1 MLIFMKMRP
10 RFLFAAILL
19 LSAVAVKAQM
29 PLSFG
34 QPGYRHF
41 NQVADSNNFQKKWF
55 LTKFAGI
62 STGFVVFKGGSGSF
76 LSAPVGVQL
85 NRQLTN
91 NVYAFANVSVAPT
104 YFNFNSSFYQPGIGK
119 SNGFMNPNKFEINPA
134 AQIGLMYINP
144 ERTFSIS
151 GSIGVSRSNY
161 YGGAYPIYNPA
172 NPALIGNNKQ
182 QYYR

>member
-1 MLIFMKMRP
+1 MKRT
-10 RFLFAAILL
+10 FFFAAILF
-19 LSAVAVKAQM
+19 SAVSVKAQM

-34 QPGYRHF
+34 GMNGMQPGYRHF
-41 NQVADSNNFQKKWF
+41 SQVGDSNNLKKKWF

-62 STGFVVFKGGSGSF
+62 STGFVAFRGGSGTF
-76 LSAPVGVQL
+76 VSAPVGVQL

-91 NVYAFANVSVAPT
+91 NLYAFANVSVAPT
-104 YFNFNSSFYQPGIGK
+104 YMNFNGAFYQPGIGK
-119 SNGFMNPNKFEINPA
+119 FNSFANPNKFEINPA

-161 YGGAYPIYNPA
+161 YGYGVGPIYNPA
-172 NPALIGNNKQ
+172 DPSMFGNNRQ
-182 QYYR
+182 FYR

>member
-1 MLIFMKMRP
+1 MLIFMKMRR
-10 RFLFAAILL
+10 RFLFAAIL

-34 QPGYRHF
+34 QPGFRHF
-41 NQVADSNNFQKKWF
+41 NQVTDSNNLQKKWF

-62 STGFVVFKGGSGSF
+62 SMGFVVFKGGSGAF

-85 NRQLTN
+85 NRRLTD

-119 SNGFMNPNKFEINPA
+119 NNGFMSPDKFQVNPA

-151 GSIGVSRSNY
+151 GSIGVSRNNY
-161 YGGAYPIYNPA
+161 YGASPIYNPA
-172 NPALIGNNKQ
+172 DPSLIGNNKQ
-182 QYYR
+182 YYR